1 MATSLFAQISFLQ
14 FDLCCYFLISDV
26 RRDEKLYF
34 CTRWRRIE
42 VSEQDLCL
50 QIQPFLVQLVSQGG
64 YREWTDALR
73 DL

>member
-26 RRDEKLYF
+26 RLDGKLYF

-42 VSEQDLCL
+42 VRKQDFCL
-50 QIQPFLVQLVSQGG
+50 QIQPFLVQFLSQGG
-64 YREWTDALR
+64 YRKWTDALR